1 MSWQSTVAGIMS
13 VNSPAL
19 FRSGTQQ
26 LGESG
31 WWTLQKVSPPQVA
44 SVLKLATPQ
53 THTSTASELQLP
65 TSQPSE
71 LQEQSSR
78 LNLSQAKTANQEE
91 VSLPQAESP
100 VLVPL
105 TERQERMLADHL
117 KQVCRKL
124 NSNQQNTNSK
134 VKRLYRKLVVRQL
147 HRNHGIRLFSSD
159 AAVKQSL
166 NSGDDDEPLKHTL
179 ADLVNHSVYRKI
191 LDCTTAV
198 SLVGRQCRNSL
209 LDSVASCSQQP
220 CETITSPLTSR
231 VLVPC
236 IYKSFEFFPLK
247 VQLFQEL
254 INTVNKSEQYQPKC
268 FKFSYFQQQHLKSV
282 NSFLSHFFWPVN
294 LKEYLQYP
302 DFSMVVTYG
311 KLIIGCG
318 FMTPDVKVSESYISF
333 LLVHPDFRKAGIG
346 KVILYHLVQSCL
358 GKDVTLHVS
367 IDNPAMLLYQQFG
380 FKSEKLCLD
389 FYDKYYPPGY
399 HHSKHAY
406 LMRLR
411 R

>member
-1 MSWQSTVAGIMS
+1 MLPNRRKTTSWQSTVAGIMS

-19 FRSGTQQ
+19 FRSGTQH

-31 WWTLQKVSPPQVA
+31 WWTLQKVSPPQLT

-53 THTSTASELQLP
+53 THSSMSEELQLP
-65 TSQPSE
+65 TGQPSE
-71 LQEQSSR
+71 VYEQSVQSKISQVEA
-78 LNLSQAKTANQEE
+78 NLEE
-91 VSLPQAESP
+91 PQIESP
-100 VLVPL
+100 VLVRL
-105 TERQERMLADHL
+105 TERQERMVADYL
-117 KQVCRKL
+117 KHRINFK
-124 NSNQQNTNSK
+124 QQNCK

-147 HRNHGIRLFSSD
+147 HRNHGIQLFSSD
-159 AAVKQSL
+159 AAVKKSL
-166 NSGDDDEPLKHTL
+166 NCEDDESLKHTL
-179 ADLVNHSVYRKI
+179 ADSVDQANYSVQARKI
-191 LDCTTAV
+191 LDRTTAV
-198 SLVGRQCRNSL
+198 ALAGRQCHGS
-209 LDSVASCSQQP
+209 SYSQQY
-220 CETITSPLTSR
+220 ETIASPLTSR

-236 IYKSFEFFPLK
+236 IYRSFEFFPLR

-254 INTVNKSEQYQPKC
+254 IKTVKKCEQYKPKC
-268 FKFSYFQQQHLKSV
+268 LEFSYFQQHHLKPI
-282 NSFLSHFFWPVN
+282 NSFVSHFFWPVN

-302 DFSMVVTYG
+302 DFSVVVTYG

-333 LLVHPDFRKAGIG
+333 FLVHPDFRKAGIG

-380 FKSEKLCLD
+380 FKSEQLCLD

>member
-1 MSWQSTVAGIMS
+1 MLPNRRKTTSWQSTVAGIMS

-19 FRSGTQQ
+19 FCSGTQQ

-31 WWTLQKVSPPQVA
+31 WWTLQKVSPPQLA
-44 SVLKLATPQ
+44 SVLKLATSL
-53 THTSTASELQLP
+53 THSSTIEELHIP
-65 TSQPSE
+65 TIQPSE
-71 LQEQSSR
+71 VQEQSSQSKI
-78 LNLSQAKTANQEE
+78 SQAQTKSQEE
-91 VSLPQAESP
+91 PQTENSA
-100 VLVPL
+100 LVRL

-117 KQVCRKL
+117 KQVCSKL
-124 NSNQQNTNSK
+124 DSKQQNSK

-147 HRNHGIRLFSSD
+147 YRNHGIDLFSSD
-159 AAVKQSL
+159 AVVKQSL
-166 NSGDDDEPLKHTL
+166 DSGHDEPLRDTL
-179 ADLVNHSVYRKI
+179 ADLVDRASVQAKKI
-191 LDCTTAV
+191 LDRTTAV
-198 SLVGRQCRNSL
+198 ALVGQHNS
-209 LDSVASCSQQP
+209 SATNHGQQ

-236 IYKSFEFFPLK
+236 IYRSFEFFSLR

-254 INTVNKSEQYQPKC
+254 VKTVNKFEQYQPKC
-268 FKFSYFQQQHLKSV
+268 LEFSYFQQHHLKSI

-302 DFSMVVTYG
+302 DFSVVVTYG

-318 FMTPDVKVSESYISF
+318 FMTPDVKVTESYISF

-380 FKSEKLCLD
+380 FKSEQLCLD